1 MEIIG
6 EAWAAREATRP
17 TGYVK
22 NNNPQGWAANGLRC
36 HEGPAFAGAMPKPA
50 GPPELKH
57 LDHVLVTPQAIK
69 RRVAALGA
77 QLNKDYAHKDLMVV
91 AIVNGALIFTAD
103 LLRQMSSPLR
113 LDCLRASSYHTGTR
127 AVGEPRIID
136 QMKLDVKDQHVLLLD
151 DILDTGKTLAA
162 VAGLLKDKGAASVR
176 TCVLLDKKARRSVP
190 FEADYVGF
198 DIPNEF
204 VVGYGLDFNERYRNL
219 PCIGVL
225 KPKYYS

>member
-1 MEIIG
+1 MIPSL
-6 EAWAAREATRP
+6 ASA
-17 TGYVK
+17 
-22 NNNPQGWAANGLRC
+22 GLM
-36 HEGPAFAGAMPKPA
+36 PAPK

-57 LDHVLVTPQAIK
+57 LDHILVSPLAIK
-69 RRVAALGA
+69 RRIATLAG
-77 QLNKDYAHKDLMVV
+77 QLNAEYASKDMMVV

-103 LLRQMSSPLR
+103 LLRALRSPLR
-113 LDCLRASSYHTGTR
+113 LDCLRASSYHSGTK

-136 QMKLDVKDQHVLLLD
+136 QMKLDVRGQHVLLVD

-162 VAGLLKDKGAASVR
+162 VAGLIKMKGAASVR
-176 TCVLLDKKARRSVP
+176 TCVLLDKKARRTVP

-198 DIPNEF
+198 EIPNEF

-225 KPKYYS
+225 KPKYDGG

>member
-1 MEIIG
+1 M
-6 EAWAAREATRP
+6 AAVITLARP
-17 TGYVK
+17 
-22 NNNPQGWAANGLRC
+22 
-36 HEGPAFAGAMPKPA
+36 MPSPK

-57 LDHVLVTPQAIK
+57 LDHVLITPLAI
-69 RRVAALGA
+69 RRRIASLGD
-77 QLNKDYAHKDLMVV
+77 QLNADYASKDMMVV
-91 AIVNGALIFTAD
+91 AIVNGALIFAAD
-103 LLRQMSSPLR
+103 LLRSLRSPLR

-136 QMKLDVKDQHVLLLD
+136 QMKLDVRGQHVLLVD

-162 VAGLLKDKGAASVR
+162 VAGLLKMKGAASVR
-176 TCVLLDKKARRSVP
+176 TCVLLDKKARRAVP

-198 DIPNEF
+198 VIPNEF

-225 KPKYYS
+225 KPKYYAG

>member
-1 MEIIG
+1 MAPPLASAG
-6 EAWAAREATRP
+6 RM
-17 TGYVK
+17 
-22 NNNPQGWAANGLRC
+22 
-36 HEGPAFAGAMPKPA
+36 PALK

-57 LDHVLVTPQAIK
+57 LDRVLVSPTAIK
-69 RRVAALGA
+69 RRIATMAE
-77 QLNKDYAHKDLMVV
+77 QLNADYAKKDMMVV

-103 LLRQMSSPLR
+103 LLRALRSPLR
-113 LDCLRASSYHTGTR
+113 LDCLRASSYHSGTK

-136 QMKLDVKDQHVLLLD
+136 QMKLDVRGHHVLLVD

-162 VAGLLKDKGAASVR
+162 VAGLIKTKGAASVR
-176 TCVLLDKKARRSVP
+176 TCVLLDKKARRTVP

-198 DIPNEF
+198 AIPNEF

-225 KPKYYS
+225 KPKYYGG

>member
-1 MEIIG
+1 
-6 EAWAAREATRP
+6 
-17 TGYVK
+17 
-22 NNNPQGWAANGLRC
+22 
-36 HEGPAFAGAMPKPA
+36 MPSPK

-57 LDHVLVTPQAIK
+57 LDHVLVTPRAIK
-69 RRVAALGA
+69 RRIAEIAER
-77 QLNKDYAHKDLMVV
+77 LNSDYAKKDMMVV

-103 LLRQMSSPLR
+103 LLRALRSPLR
-113 LDCLRASSYHTGTR
+113 LDCLRASSYHDGTK

-136 QMKLDVKDQHVLLLD
+136 QMKLDVRGHNVLLVD

-162 VAGLLKDKGAASVR
+162 VAGLIKAKGAADVR
-176 TCVLLDKKARRSVP
+176 TCVLLDKKARRTVP

-198 DIPNEF
+198 EIPNEF

-225 KPKYYS
+225 KPKYYAGS

>member
-1 MEIIG
+1 M
-6 EAWAAREATRP
+6 P
-17 TGYVK
+17 T
-22 NNNPQGWAANGLRC
+22 
-36 HEGPAFAGAMPKPA
+36 PK

-57 LDHVLVTPQAIK
+57 LDHILVSSLAIK
-69 RRVAALGA
+69 RRIAELGV
-77 QLNKDYAHKDLMVV
+77 QLNQDYARKDLMVV

-103 LLRQMSSPLR
+103 LLRQMRSPLR

-127 AVGEPRIID
+127 AVGEPRIVD
-136 QMKLDVKDQHVLLLD
+136 QMKLDVKDQHVLLVD

-162 VAGLLKDKGAASVR
+162 VAGLIKHKGAASVK
-176 TCVLLDKKARRSVP
+176 TCVLLDKKARRAVP

-198 DIPNEF
+198 EIPNEF

-225 KPKYYS
+225 KPKYYAA